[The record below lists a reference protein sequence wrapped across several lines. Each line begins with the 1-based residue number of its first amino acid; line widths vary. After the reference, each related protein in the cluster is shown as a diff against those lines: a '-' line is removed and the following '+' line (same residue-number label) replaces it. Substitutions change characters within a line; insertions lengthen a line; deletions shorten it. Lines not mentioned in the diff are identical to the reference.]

1 MRKCTVCA
9 HKKRETIDKEL
20 LAGTSLRT
28 IAERFGT
35 SKAALCRHRSHVA
48 EHVATAHEAAEIA
61 RADSLLGQV
70 RAQRDRAERLA
81 GAAERILADAMAAG
95 DLDTALNAVRA
106 GASAFREVRGV
117 LELLG
122 KVMGEI
128 EERQR
133 VEIVGGSVDLSV
145 LSDRELELIAKG
157 DPEALAKY
165 QRKATPAMARQ
176 LMRQFFG
183 DVGPQEDTNPTPEA
197 SGREASNAD

>member
-20 LAGTSLRT
+20 LAGRSLRD

-35 SKAALCRHRSHVA
+35 SKAALHRHRSHVA
-48 EHVATAHEAAEIA
+48 EHVAQAHEAAEVC
-61 RADSLLGQV
+61 RADTLLDQV

-81 GAAERILADAMAAG
+81 GAAERILNDALADG
-95 DLDTALNAVRA
+95 DRETALNAVRA

-133 VEIVGGSVDLSV
+133 VTVTANVDMSTLSN
-145 LSDRELELIAKG
+145 RELELIAAG
-157 DPEALAKY
+157 DPEALATYHK
-165 QRKATPAMARQ
+165 KASPAMARQ
-176 LMRQFFG
+176 VMRELFG
-183 DVGPQEDTNPTPEA
+183 DVGPLE
-197 SGREASNAD
+197 NANAK

>member
-20 LAGTSLRT
+20 LAGRSLRD

-35 SKAALCRHRSHVA
+35 SKAALHRHRSHVA
-48 EHVATAHEAAEIA
+48 EHVAQAHEAAEVC
-61 RADSLLGQV
+61 RADTLLDQV

-81 GAAERILADAMAAG
+81 GAAERILNDALADG
-95 DLDTALNAVRA
+95 DRDTALNAVRA

-122 KVMGEI
+122 KVMGEL

-165 QRKATPAMARQ
+165 QRRATPAMARQ
-176 LMRQFFG
+176 LMRTYFG
-183 DVGPQEDTNPTPEA
+183 DVGPQEDTNQTPEA